1 MKLTKDELISLIS
14 DVTTLLRDALA
25 KHAELVEAT
34 VGSSVGV
41 EIQRK
46 KLDVLK
52 TKLADENRKLTRLKD
67 AAKRKRELEK
77 INRPGPRR

>member
-1 MKLTKDELISLIS
+1 
-14 DVTTLLRDALA
+14 
-25 KHAELVEAT
+25 VEAT